1 MEQETKR
8 TLHQIAKEICE
19 DHDKQGKLLH
29 YTLVPYVDAML
40 QIHSSDPEATYI
52 YDDARTIVMY
62 FLANASVWKGET
74 ARRIK
79 NELKTNYKIK

>member
-19 DHDKQGKLLH
+19 DHDQRGKLLH

-40 QIHSSDPEATYI
+40 QIHSSDPDATYI

>member
-8 TLHQIAKEICE
+8 TLHQIAQEICAS
-19 DHDKQGKLLH
+19 HAKQGKLLH

-40 QIHSSDPEATYI
+40 QIHSSDPDATYI

-62 FLANASVWKGET
+62 FLKCFCME
-74 ARRIK
+74 RR
-79 NELKTNYKIK
+79 NS